1 MKRAVLLHGT
11 DGELG
16 EHWFGWLSAWL
27 EVRGYKIFEPQLP
40 NCHTPDRRE
49 YHHFLTHQGW
59 DFADNLLVGHSSGAT
74 TVLNLLQ
81 SNDIPVVETAI
92 LVSAFLNERLTI
104 GTNQYEPGQF
114 DNLWPEVGF
123 DAEKIR
129 RSARQI
135 LFIHSDNDP
144 YCSYD
149 DAREFADKVGAEFV
163 AVHDGQHLGL
173 ESGLRELPQ
182 ITDYLDSIALYE
194 NGRSRDSCNEN
205 N

>member
-16 EHWFGWLSAWL
+16 EHWFGWLSTWL
-27 EVRGYKIFEPQLP
+27 EARGYKIFEPQLP

-59 DFADNLLVGHSSGAT
+59 DFADNLLIGHSSGAT

-92 LVSAFLNERLTI
+92 LVSAFLNECLTI

-129 RSARQI
+129 RGARRI
-135 LFIHSDNDP
+135 LFIHSDNDS

-182 ITDYLDSIALYE
+182 ITDYLDSIALDE